1 MDKAPETIGKYRIL
15 RILGRGGMGT
25 VFEGLDPLLNRK
37 VALKTMIP
45 GLAENEELRARF
57 MREAQSAGG
66 LRHRNIVTVYEMWED
81 NGQPYIAMEFIEG
94 SDLEK
99 LMQQPTALSLER
111 KLDVIRQI
119 CEGLGCAHE
128 AGIVHRDVKPANI
141 RITPE
146 GEVKIMDFGIAHLQ
160 SSTMTKSGLVLGT
173 VHYMAP
179 EQLAGGKV
187 DHRADVF
194 SVGVIA
200 FELLAGRKPFDG
212 DTLTAVMYK
221 VMHETAD
228 TGWLP
233 RTSFS
238 PGLDQIIVKA
248 LQRELGSRY
257 ATLDDMHADLQ
268 ALVREVGQKARAQ
281 QGDEEALRGR
291 VERELREIRHAAQ
304 QARGEGQLQKALAL
318 VRKLVELDPD
328 DAHAAGEAQ
337 ELEAA
342 IQERQVEQLC
352 GVALSY
358 AAEGETDLALKIAAR
373 IERLAPDS
381 PRFIQLR
388 SYLTEEASRR
398 TADALAATAQDHLGL
413 GNLAEARAA
422 AEEALDAL
430 PTHALAREIRDR
442 AAAVLAVQEQHAARA
457 VPASDSEQT
466 VILKRAPE
474 APRPVVAA
482 PPVVARPAP
491 APLPAEPAMPAVAPP
506 ASVRPA
512 VAVDETVTVV
522 LRPERPPTSPAP
534 VQPDVEATV
543 MLRPSAPTVAV
554 PVTPAV
560 PVRPPVSLTS
570 ASRSA
575 APVPSRPAPA
585 APPQSDTQPMRLGR
599 DVPRPGASAAVPAT
613 AARSAQPAPG
623 GEPKTV
629 RLSVPAQTGTA
640 PTPSTSAPRPA
651 PPAELRPSAPV
662 VPPAPPPLAAVRD
675 PTPVPNASPPS
686 AALTPLPEGAPADP
700 EAAASLEAARLA
712 LRERQPAKALGLL
725 EQAAGRAPEHVG
737 IQRLLTV
744 TRNDARRAEIE
755 NLTTM
760 ALDHFVANRYAKAR
774 AAVEK
779 ALALDPGNKK
789 AKDLLKILGPLA

>member
-15 RILGRGGMGT
+15 RVLGRGGMGT
-25 VFEGLDPLLNRK
+25 VYEGLDPLLNRK

-57 MREAQSAGG
+57 MREAQAAGG
-66 LRHRNIVTVYEMWED
+66 LRHRNIITVYEMWED
-81 NGQPYIAMEFIEG
+81 HGQPYIAMEFLEG

-99 LMQQPTALSLER
+99 LMHQPAALSTER

-119 CEGLGCAHE
+119 CEGLACAHK

-146 GEVKIMDFGIAHLQ
+146 GDVKIMDFGIAHLQ

-187 DHRADVF
+187 DHRADIF

-221 VMHETAD
+221 VMHETPD

-238 PGLDQIIVKA
+238 PGLDRIVLKA
-248 LQRELGSRY
+248 LQRELGQRY
-257 ATLDDMHADLQ
+257 ATLDDMHADLST
-268 ALVREVGQKARAQ
+268 LVREVGQKARAH

-291 VERELREIRHAAQ
+291 VERELREIRQAAH

-328 DAHAAGEAQ
+328 DLQAAREAQ

-358 AAEGETDLALKIAAR
+358 AAEGETELALKIAAR
-373 IERLAPDS
+373 IERLAPHS
-381 PRFIQLR
+381 ARFIQLR
-388 SYLTEEASRR
+388 GYLAEESARR
-398 TADALAATAQDHLGL
+398 TADVLAATAQDHLGL

-422 AEEALDAL
+422 AEEALAAL
-430 PTHALAREIRDR
+430 PTHTLAREIRDR
-442 AAAVLAVQEQHAARA
+442 AAAVLAVQEQHAARNT
-457 VPASDSEQT
+457 PAADPEQT
-466 VILKRAPE
+466 VILTRQPE
-474 APRPVVAA
+474 PVVATPAIATPPATPPPPAAA
-482 PPVVARPAP
+482 PPPGTAATDATQVVAPHPNRVPVP
-491 APLPAEPAMPAVAPP
+491 EPAATVLL
-506 ASVRPA
+506 RPA
-512 VAVDETVTVV
+512 VAASSAAQEPPGPRTAARGPVT
-522 LRPERPPTSPAP
+522 LTPPPTNAP
-534 VQPDVEATV
+534 SQAERA
-543 MLRPSAPTVAV
+543 RGIG
-554 PVTPAV
+554 
-560 PVRPPVSLTS
+560 
-570 ASRSA
+570 
-575 APVPSRPAPA
+575 
-585 APPQSDTQPMRLGR
+585 PPQSDTQPMRLGR
-599 DVPRPGASAAVPAT
+599 DIPRADAPKATAAAVPPSRPT
-613 AARSAQPAPG
+613 SVPAPAG
-623 GEPKTV
+623 DPETV
-629 RLSVPAQTGTA
+629 RLPL
-640 PTPSTSAPRPA
+640 PTPARA
-651 PPAELRPSAPV
+651 AGAAVRPSAPAAT
-662 VPPAPPPLAAVRD
+662 PPAPPSAAAVA
-675 PTPVPNASPPS
+675 TPATPRREPMPAPSTTPPP
-686 AALTPLPEGAPADP
+686 AALTPLPEGAPQDS
-700 EAAASLEAARLA
+700 EAARLLEEARLA
-712 LRERQPAKALGLL
+712 LRERQPGKALTLL
-725 EQAAGRAPEHVG
+725 EQAATREPAHVG

-755 NLTTM
+755 SLTTA

>member
-15 RILGRGGMGT
+15 RVLGRGGMGT
-25 VFEGLDPLLNRK
+25 VYEGLDPLLNRK

-57 MREAQSAGG
+57 MREAQAAGG
-66 LRHRNIVTVYEMWED
+66 LRHRNIITVYELWED
-81 NGQPYIAMEFIEG
+81 HGQPYIAMEFLEG

-99 LMQQPTALSLER
+99 LMHQPAALSTER

-119 CEGLGCAHE
+119 CEGLACAHK

-146 GEVKIMDFGIAHLQ
+146 GDVKIMDFGIAHLQ

-187 DHRADVF
+187 DHRADIF

-221 VMHETAD
+221 VMHETPD

-238 PGLDQIIVKA
+238 PGLDQIVLKA

-257 ATLDDMHADLQ
+257 TTLDEMHADLS
-268 ALVREVGQKARAQ
+268 ALVRDVGQKARAH

-291 VERELREIRHAAQ
+291 VERELREIRQSAH

-328 DAHAAGEAQ
+328 DAQAAREAQ
-337 ELEAA
+337 ELEGA

-358 AAEGETDLALKIAAR
+358 AAEGETELALKIAAR
-373 IERLAPDS
+373 IERLAPHS
-381 PRFIQLR
+381 ARFIQLR
-388 SYLTEEASRR
+388 GYLAEESARR

-442 AAAVLAVQEQHAARA
+442 AAAVLAVQEQHAARSA
-457 VPASDSEQT
+457 PAPDPEQT
-466 VILKRAPE
+466 VILS
-474 APRPVVAA
+474 RPSD
-482 PPVVARPAP
+482 PRPAP
-491 APLPAEPAMPAVAPP
+491 AP
-506 ASVRPA
+506 SVPQTA
-512 VAVDETVTVV
+512 AVDASTTAQEAATVALRPQRPPTPAATPPSDTTVV
-522 LRPERPPTSPAP
+522 LPPVAPRAPARAP
-534 VQPDVEATV
+534 VILTPP
-543 MLRPSAPTVAV
+543 RPSAASTAERARGVA
-554 PVTPAV
+554 A
-560 PVRPPVSLTS
+560 
-570 ASRSA
+570 
-575 APVPSRPAPA
+575 
-585 APPQSDTQPMRLGR
+585 PQSDTQPMRLGR
-599 DVPRPGASAAVPAT
+599 DVPRAAAPPT
-613 AARSAQPAPG
+613 ANP
-623 GEPKTV
+623 
-629 RLSVPAQTGTA
+629 
-640 PTPSTSAPRPA
+640 PA
-651 PPAELRPSAPV
+651 PPAPPVSAPAPAGEPETV
-662 VPPAPPPLAAVRD
+662 RLPLPAALLPPTPAPRPVAAPVPPAAPAEVRALPKAAAAPGPTAPLREPAA
-675 PTPVPNASPPS
+675 TAGTSPAP
-686 AALTPLPEGAPADP
+686 ATLTPLPEGPPRDA
-700 EAAASLEAARLA
+700 EAARLLESARLA
-712 LRERQPAKALGLL
+712 LRERQPGKALTLL
-725 EQAAGRAPEHVG
+725 EQAATREPDHGG
-737 IQRLLTV
+737 LQRLLSA

-755 NLTTM
+755 SLTTA